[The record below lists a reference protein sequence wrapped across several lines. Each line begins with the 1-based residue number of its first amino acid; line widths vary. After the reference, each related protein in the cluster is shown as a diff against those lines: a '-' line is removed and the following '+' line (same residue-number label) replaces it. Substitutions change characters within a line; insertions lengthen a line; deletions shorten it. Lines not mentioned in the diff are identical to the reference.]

1 VASSL
6 RLSYAR
12 RSIPMSGRY
21 DVIVIGSGFG
31 GSVTACRL
39 AERGKRV
46 LVLERGRRWEPD
58 QYPRHPGDA
67 WFWSM
72 RNPRKQNGWI
82 DFRIWDTMSVAQG
95 AGVGGGSLIYAN
107 IVVDA
112 KPEVYETGWP
122 KEISYEE
129 MRPYYD
135 RVAQMMNVQEVP
147 ANQRPHRFRLMQ
159 EAAEKAGHGAR
170 FRPLPLGVT
179 FDPEWTYDRP
189 DAFNENQSKRWVN
202 AQGVEQGTCIHCG
215 HCDLG
220 CRVRAKNTLDVN
232 YIPWAEK
239 HGAEV
244 RPLHQALRITPGDW
258 GRGYRVDFERFDGAT
273 PRLGYEEAER
283 VIVAAGSLGSTE
295 LLLRCRDQYQT
306 LPRLSPALGYNWSS
320 NGDFLTPAVY
330 TDREIEPTRGPTIT
344 SAIDFL
350 DGSQDGHRFF
360 IEDGGFPSLL
370 GMAMESEQ
378 RTGKG
383 KKNERR
389 FDLLVAAMQQIV
401 RVSNYPFNRVMPW
414 FAQGVDAGDGRLYLG
429 RPRFAPWRRELMLDW
444 RIARSQAVIEAIV
457 KMHLELSKV
466 TGGVPR
472 VPPTWTLLKNL
483 VTPHPLG
490 GCNMADSPH
499 RGVVDHTGEVFNYP
513 GLYVADGAVVP
524 RAIGIN
530 PSKTIAALAERMA
543 ELMK

>member
-1 VASSL
+1 
-6 RLSYAR
+6 
-12 RSIPMSGRY
+12 
-21 DVIVIGSGFG
+21 
-31 GSVTACRL
+31 
-39 AERGKRV
+39 
-46 LVLERGRRWEPD
+46 
-58 QYPRHPGDA
+58 
-67 WFWSM
+67 
-72 RNPRKQNGWI
+72 
-82 DFRIWDTMSVAQG
+82 
-95 AGVGGGSLIYAN
+95 
-107 IVVDA
+107 
-112 KPEVYETGWP
+112 
-122 KEISYEE
+122 
-129 MRPYYD
+129 
-135 RVAQMMNVQEVP
+135 
-147 ANQRPHRFRLMQ
+147 MQ